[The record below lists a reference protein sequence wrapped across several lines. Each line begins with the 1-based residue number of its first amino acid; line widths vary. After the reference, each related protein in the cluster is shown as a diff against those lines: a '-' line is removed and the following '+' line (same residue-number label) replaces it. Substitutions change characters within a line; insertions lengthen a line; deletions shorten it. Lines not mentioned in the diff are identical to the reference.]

1 MPLSINHKTLISKM
15 INMKTFQIFSGV
27 LTATVLAGSLMSCS
41 IDAKVVV
48 ENSSDVAP
56 KLIVGITIDQ
66 MRADYLYRFSDHFCD
81 GGFARVI
88 DSGYS
93 CNDHHFGYAP
103 TFTGPGHASIFTGTT
118 PSIHGIIANDW
129 YVRDLLA
136 TVYCASDAASTGV
149 GVDGI
154 DLESALYGKAGRM
167 SPVRMISNTI
177 GDELKL
183 ATGLKAKV
191 FGVSLK
197 DRGAILPAGH
207 SADGAFW
214 FYGKEKGHFIS
225 STYYVEKLPQWAI
238 DFNVSGEADR
248 LVDLGWDMLLPVDA
262 YSTCTP
268 DNNPFE
274 GAFKGEIRPVFPYDL
289 KKLKEAN
296 GGFDILKGTPGGN
309 TIIIDF
315 ALATIDGEDLGGDEY
330 CDLLALSFSA
340 TDYVGHRCGPHAIET
355 MDMYLRL
362 DLELER
368 FFNALDEKVGKGNWT
383 VFITSDH
390 GAATVPSYGAST
402 GLPTEYWTSGN
413 MKDRIDNSLDDMFGA
428 QTWIS
433 NISNNQIFINEVACL
448 DSDVSISE
456 VGKTVSRLAL
466 EEDAI
471 IMSIT
476 EGDLA
481 SRAAVDP
488 IASKLF
494 DGHQPGSSG
503 DVAFVLKPGWLTYG
517 RTGST
522 HGSPF
527 VYDTHVPCLFY
538 GAGVNHGSTFETTL
552 IRDIAPTI
560 SAILRI
566 PYPNGTTG
574 SPISDV
580 IK

>member
-1 MPLSINHKTLISKM
+1 M
-15 INMKTFQIFSGV
+15 INMKNFIICSGMT
-27 LTATVLAGSLMSCS
+27 TAIVLAGSLMSCS
-41 IDAKVVV
+41 VDAKVLMG
-48 ENSSDVAP
+48 STADVAP

-66 MRADYLYRFSDHFCD
+66 MRADYLYRFRDHFCD

-88 DSGYS
+88 DDGFS

-118 PSIHGIIANDW
+118 PAIHGIVANDW
-129 YVRDLLA
+129 YDRDLLT
-136 TVYCASDAASTGV
+136 TVYCASDADVTGV
-149 GVDGI
+149 GVEGT
-154 DLESALYGKAGRM
+154 DLESGLYGNAGMM

-183 ATGLKAKV
+183 ATGLNAKV
-191 FGVSLK
+191 IGVSLK

-225 STYYVEKLPQWAI
+225 STYYVEELPQWAI
-238 DFNVSGEADR
+238 DFNFSGAADN
-248 LVDLGWDMLLPVDA
+248 LIDLGWNMLLPLEE

-274 GAFKGEIRPVFPYDL
+274 GAFKGELSPVFPYDL
-289 KKLKEAN
+289 GKLKEAN

-309 TIIIDF
+309 TILIDF
-315 ALATIDGEDLGGDEY
+315 ALAAIDGEDLGGDEY
-330 CDLLALSFSA
+330 CDLLAMSFSA

-368 FFNALDEKVGKGNWT
+368 FFNALDDKVGKGNWT

-402 GLPTEYWTSGN
+402 GAPTEYWTSGN
-413 MKDRIDNSLDDMFGA
+413 MRDRIDNSLDVKFGKRN
-428 QTWIS
+428 WMS
-433 NISNNQIFINEVACL
+433 NVSNNQFFINEKSCL
-448 DSDVSISE
+448 DSDVSVTE
-456 VGKTVSRLAL
+456 VAKTVSRLAL

-471 IMSIT
+471 LMSIT
-476 EGDLA
+476 EDELA
-481 SRAAVDP
+481 SRASVDP
-488 IASKLF
+488 IASRLF
-494 DGHQPGSSG
+494 DGHQPGISG
-503 DVAFVLKPGWLTYG
+503 DVVFVLKPGWLTYG
-517 RTGST
+517 RTGTT

-527 VYDTHVPCLFY
+527 AYDTHVPCLFY
-538 GAGVNHGSTFETTL
+538 GAGVNNGSTFETTR

-560 SAILRI
+560 SAILKI

-574 SPISDV
+574 SPISEV

>member
-1 MPLSINHKTLISKM
+1 M
-15 INMKTFQIFSGV
+15 INMKSFLIFSGIT
-27 LTATVLAGSLMSCS
+27 TAILLAGSLMSCS
-41 IDAKVVV
+41 ADAKVVV
-48 ENSSDVAP
+48 GSTADVTP

-88 DSGYS
+88 DGGFS

-118 PSIHGIIANDW
+118 PAIHGIVANDW
-129 YVRDLLA
+129 YDRDLLT
-136 TVYCASDAASTGV
+136 TVYCASDAAATGV
-149 GVDGI
+149 GVEGI
-154 DLESALYGKAGRM
+154 DLESGLYGNAGMM

-183 ATGLKAKV
+183 ATGLNAKV
-191 FGVSLK
+191 IGVSLK

-225 STYYVEKLPQWAI
+225 STYYVEELPQWAI
-238 DFNVSGEADR
+238 DFNFSGAADN
-248 LVDLGWDMLLPVDA
+248 LIDLGWDMLLPSEE

-274 GAFKGEIRPVFPYDL
+274 GAFKGELSPVFPYDL
-289 KKLKEAN
+289 GKLKEAN
-296 GGFDILKGTPGGN
+296 GGFNILKGTPGGN
-309 TIIIDF
+309 TILIDF
-315 ALATIDGEDLGGDEY
+315 ALAAIDGEDLGGDEY
-330 CDLLALSFSA
+330 CDLLAVSFSA

-368 FFNALDEKVGKGNWT
+368 FFNALDDKVGKGNWT

-390 GAATVPSYGAST
+390 GAATVPSYGEST
-402 GLPTEYWTSGN
+402 GAPSGYWTSGN
-413 MKDRIDNSLDDMFGA
+413 MRDKIDNSLDERFGKRN
-428 QTWIS
+428 WIS
-433 NISNNQIFINEVACL
+433 NVSNNQIFINEKSCIDA
-448 DSDVSISE
+448 DVSLME
-456 VGKTVSRLAL
+456 VAKIVSRLAL

-471 IMSIT
+471 LMSIT
-476 EGDLA
+476 EDELA

-488 IASKLF
+488 IAARLF
-494 DGHQPGSSG
+494 DGHQPGISG
-503 DVAFVLKPGWLTYG
+503 DVVFVLKPGWLSYG
-517 RTGST
+517 RTGTT

-538 GAGVNHGSTFETTL
+538 GAGVNNGSTYKTTL

-560 SAILRI
+560 SAILKI

>member
-1 MPLSINHKTLISKM
+1 M
-15 INMKTFQIFSGV
+15 INIKNSLIFSAII
-27 LTATVLAGSLMSCS
+27 TATILTISLLSCS
-41 IDAKVVV
+41 VDTKVVLGTHTD
-48 ENSSDVAP
+48 EAP

-66 MRADYLYRFSDHFCD
+66 MRADYLSRFKDHFSD

-88 DSGYS
+88 DGGFS

-118 PSIHGIIANDW
+118 PAIHGIIANDW
-129 YVRDLLA
+129 YVRDLLN
-136 TVYCASDAASTGV
+136 TVYCASDAAATGV
-149 GVDGI
+149 GVYGI
-154 DLESALYGKAGRM
+154 DHESGLYGNVGMM

-177 GDELKL
+177 GDELKI
-183 ATGLKAKV
+183 ATGLNAKV

-207 SADGAFW
+207 TADGAFW

-225 STYYVEKLPQWAI
+225 STYYFEKLPQWAI
-238 DFNVSGEADR
+238 DFNLKGEADR
-248 LVDLGWDMLLPVDA
+248 LIDTGWDMLLPADE

-274 GAFKGEIRPVFPYDL
+274 GAFKGELSPVFPYDL
-289 KKLKEAN
+289 RKLTEAN

-309 TIIIDF
+309 TILIDF
-315 ALATIDGEDLGGDEY
+315 ALAVIDGEDLGSDKY
-330 CDLLALSFSA
+330 CDLLSVSFSA

-355 MDMYLRL
+355 MDMYIRL

-368 FFNALDEKVGKGNWT
+368 FFNSLDDKVGEGNWT

-390 GAATVPSYGAST
+390 GAATVPSYGSSVGA
-402 GLPTEYWTSGN
+402 PTDYWTAGN
-413 MKDRIDNSLDDMFGA
+413 MQDRIDNSLDLKFGK
-428 QTWIS
+428 QKWIS
-433 NISNNQIFINEVACL
+433 NISNNQIFINKKACNN
-448 DSDVSISE
+448 SEVSISE
-456 VGKTVSRLAL
+456 VGKIISRLVL

-471 IMSIT
+471 LMSIT
-476 EGDLA
+476 EDDLA

-488 IASKLF
+488 IAARLF

-503 DVAFVLKPGWLTYG
+503 DVVFVLNPGWLSYG

-527 VYDTHVPCLFY
+527 VYDSHVPCLFY
-538 GAGVNHGSTFETTL
+538 GAGVNNGRTFETTL

-560 SAILRI
+560 STILQI